1 MFSITIEGETLDDV
15 TIRVIDV
22 YKALTGRPAP
32 KVVMPAAEAPNAPE
46 TDPPAATTKAP
57 AQRRKRKS
65 QAEIAA
71 ELPGETIVE
80 PDAEHH
86 EVEEEEFD
94 RVAAAGIKEAA
105 LDKIRAVYSL
115 GAAGVDAVNE
125 LVKKYG
131 EKKLSSVPLEKAGD
145 LMNDISAIEKK
156 LSA

>member
-32 KVVMPAAEAPNAPE
+32 KVVMPAAEAPSAPE
-46 TDPPAATTKAP
+46 TDPPVAKKTTT
-57 AQRRKRKS
+57 RKRKS

-80 PDAEHH
+80 LDAEHH
-86 EVEEEEFD
+86 TDGEEEFD
-94 RVAAAGIKEAA
+94 RVAAAGVKEAA

-115 GAAGVDAVNE
+115 GEAGVAAVND

-131 EKKLSSVPLEKAGD
+131 EKKLSSVPLEKAGA
-145 LMNDISAIEKK
+145 LMADISAIEKK
-156 LSA
+156 LAK